1 MGLPPHGQGRDK
13 KTDGHD
19 RIGRSPHGAGVY
31 PRPMTRKTIGL
42 VGCGLWGKLVLR
54 DLLALRVSIVV
65 ADVDPAARDAAV
77 AVGATAVADATALPV
92 VDGLIVATPAVTHG
106 ALVTTLLT
114 RDVPILV
121 EKPLTTNAI
130 EAAQLAQRGGGRLFV
145 GHTWRYHPGI
155 QLLGDIARSGEIGPV
170 VGLRSTRTNWT
181 SPRTDVD
188 SIWNLAPHDLTLAIE
203 ILGRIPPPR
212 AAVAEVHDGRAVG
225 MTALLGD
232 TPWLIFDI
240 SNRYRDKRREVRVH
254 GEHGIAVMTDPDLGR
269 IEVTRGDARSRPD
282 ATVTETRTFS
292 SESALVRELAAFL
305 RFVEGGPAPKTSA
318 AEGAEVVAAVARL
331 RELAGLNV

>member
-1 MGLPPHGQGRDK
+1 
-13 KTDGHD
+13 
-19 RIGRSPHGAGVY
+19 
-31 PRPMTRKTIGL
+31 MTRRTIGL
-42 VGCGLWGKLVLR
+42 VGCGLWGRLVLR
-54 DLLALRVSIVV
+54 DLLNLRVSVVV
-65 ADVDPAARDAAV
+65 ADVDPAARDAA
-77 AVGATAVADATALPV
+77 GAAGVPVVPDAAQLPA

-106 ALVTTLLT
+106 ALVTSLLAQN
-114 RDVPILV
+114 VPILV
-121 EKPLTTNAI
+121 EKPFTTDAI
-130 EAAQLAQRGGGRLFV
+130 EAARLAEQGGGRLFV

-232 TPWLIFDI
+232 IPWLAFDV

-282 ATVTETRTFS
+282 ATVTDTRAFS
-292 SESALVRELAAFL
+292 LESALVRELATFL
-305 RFVEGGPAPKTSA
+305 GFIDGGPPPKTSA
-318 AEGAEVVAAVARL
+318 AEGAEVVACVARL
-331 RELAGLNV
+331 RELAGLSA